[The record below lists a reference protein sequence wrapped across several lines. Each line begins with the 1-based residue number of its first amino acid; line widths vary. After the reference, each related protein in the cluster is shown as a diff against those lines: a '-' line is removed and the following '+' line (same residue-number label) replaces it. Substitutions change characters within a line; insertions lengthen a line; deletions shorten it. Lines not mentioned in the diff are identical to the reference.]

1 MTETPPEAGNEFWDW
16 FSKTAK
22 GLGYRTEAALAR
34 ALQTSP
40 STVLRWRKGTRPTI
54 PHLLKISSL
63 FGVRLESL
71 LVLSGHVPADL
82 VQDSRVP
89 EPPGHVTP
97 TERIIRESDLD
108 ERMAE
113 LMNSYWASRI
123 DEERKRVQRL
133 IELLMSDAVPLSSDQ
148 FSEEVGS
155 ILESRLSAHVTRV
168 IVEWAQYRQST
179 REGGL

>member
-1 MTETPPEAGNEFWDW
+1 MTETPPEVRNDFWDW
-16 FSKTAK
+16 FSKTAA

-82 VQDSRVP
+82 VQDSRIP
-89 EPPGHVTP
+89 EPPDSVTP

-108 ERMAE
+108 DRMAD

-133 IELLMSDAVPLSSDQ
+133 IDLLMSDSVPFSDER

-155 ILESRLSAHVTRV
+155 ILETRLSAHVTRV
-168 IVEWAQYRQST
+168 IVEWVQYLQSR
-179 REGGL
+179 REEGL